1 MKKAVVVHPYLF
13 ALFPVISLYA
23 HNMDQ
28 VPVRSVLWAV
38 AGSLFLS
45 GLLVLLS
52 RYVLRDFAKGAVFAT
67 FVLTVFFSW
76 GHIHSLIFGWI
87 ATITYTPNFQVIID
101 LSKHDIL
108 IHAFL
113 LIAFLLI
120 GEILMVRVLRRR
132 RVGRE
137 GTRILNIVSVVLVT
151 FSVVRLVSY
160 SLQVDRLRY
169 PGDKGVKAYSVA
181 PVVTKRDIYYLIL
194 DGYARADILEEFYG
208 FDNREF
214 LDYLKKKG
222 FYVVPKARSNY
233 AWTFL
238 SLPSSLNFDYINYL
252 DNTFEEFTTDLR
264 VPYEM
269 IKNNRVANFLKS
281 KGYLFVHFNS
291 TWGAT
296 LANKYADRQ
305 VSYEKG
311 LFQDEFLRILVRSTM
326 LKLIDPLILRNLA
339 EVYLNTFRVLETIPE
354 MEGATFTFVHM
365 ILPHAPFIFDRDGNV
380 RRRRIMW
387 NQFQEGAW
395 RDKDAYIDQLI
406 FVNKQVRTAVDRI
419 MEKSEVAPIII
430 IQSDHGPLLREVSRA
445 DFIRARMTNL
455 HACYLP
461 YGGNQFLYDSI
472 TPVNTFRIV
481 LNFYFGTNHK
491 LLKDL
496 SYFSDPAPPFIFLD
510 VTDQIQDR

>member
-1 MKKAVVVHPYLF
+1 MKKTVVVHPYLF

-23 HNMDQ
+23 HNIDQ

-38 AGSLFLS
+38 AGSLFVS

-67 FVLTVFFSW
+67 FVLIVFFSW

-87 ATITYTPNFQVIID
+87 ATITYNANFKVLHD
-101 LSKHDIL
+101 AAKYDIL

-160 SLQVDRLRY
+160 NVQVDMLHY

-181 PVVTKRDIYYLIL
+181 PVVTNRDIYYLIL

-214 LDYLKKKG
+214 LNYLKKKG
-222 FYVVPKARSNY
+222 FYVVPKAHSNY

-238 SLPSSLNFDYINYL
+238 SLASSLNFDYINYL
-252 DNTFEEFTTDLR
+252 ANTFGESSTDLR

-269 IKNNRVANFLKS
+269 TKNNRVANFLKS

-291 TWGAT
+291 TCGAT
-296 LANKYADRQ
+296 LTNKYADRQ

-311 LFQDEFLRILVRSTM
+311 VFQDEFLRILVRSTM
-326 LKLIDPLILRNLA
+326 LRLMDPLIVRTLA

-354 MEGATFTFVHM
+354 MEEATFAFVH
-365 ILPHAPFIFDRDGNV
+365 ILLPHDPYIFDRDGNV
-380 RRRRIMW
+380 KTNRIMW
-387 NQFQEGAW
+387 NQFRAGAW

-430 IQSDHGPLLREVSRA
+430 IQSDHGPKLPELSRA
-445 DFIRARMTNL
+445 DFIRARMANL
-455 HACYLP
+455 QACYLP
-461 YGGNQFLYDSI
+461 DGGNQFLYDSI

-481 LNFYFGTNHK
+481 LNFYFDTNHK
-491 LLKDL
+491 LLKDVL
-496 SYFSDPAPPFIFLD
+496 YFSDSARPFTFLD
-510 VTDQIQDR
+510 VTDQIQDW